1 MIGTDSHTVNAG
13 TFHTLAHSHSPAHPL
28 CPRRARQSRCHCR
41 SCSYCQVRPQIDSK
55 GGGQKG
61 RRLVSTKRRHW
72 HARVRRATP
81 PLSLTRI
88 PSLCALGGSNQFD
101 PVLSVTSFVSRR
113 FGLAGGL
120 AVVALLASTEGNEI
134 LKSLGDKG
142 PIPGSGEVITTATG
156 LAYKDVLIGT
166 TGDQVGV
173 MGSIVGIRAKVSIAD
188 KVLYDTAGEKPIAF
202 RFGKRPFENVLCE
215 GVEQGVKGMKVG
227 GVRELTVPA
236 SLAPKGLQAQLEAAG
251 QPLIYT
257 VEVTEGAR
265 LRTQRTSMRGT
276 AAASPSTDGSCGA
289 IVCCHRVP
297 PSVLPGYF

>member
-1 MIGTDSHTVNAG
+1 M
-13 TFHTLAHSHSPAHPL
+13 
-28 CPRRARQSRCHCR
+28 
-41 SCSYCQVRPQIDSK
+41 
-55 GGGQKG
+55 
-61 RRLVSTKRRHW
+61 
-72 HARVRRATP
+72 
-81 PLSLTRI
+81 
-88 PSLCALGGSNQFD
+88 
-101 PVLSVTSFVSRR
+101 
-113 FGLAGGL
+113 
-120 AVVALLASTEGNEI
+120 ALLASTEGNEI

-202 RFGKRPFENVLCE
+202 RYGKRPFENVLCE

>member
-1 MIGTDSHTVNAG
+1 V
-13 TFHTLAHSHSPAHPL
+13 
-28 CPRRARQSRCHCR
+28 
-41 SCSYCQVRPQIDSK
+41 
-55 GGGQKG
+55 
-61 RRLVSTKRRHW
+61 
-72 HARVRRATP
+72 
-81 PLSLTRI
+81 
-88 PSLCALGGSNQFD
+88 CALGGSNQFD

-142 PIPGSGEVITTATG
+142 PIPGSGEVITTASG

-202 RFGKRPFENVLCE
+202 RYGKRPFENVLCE

-227 GVRELTVPA
+227 GVRELTVPP

-251 QPLIYT
+251 RPLIYT

-265 LRTQRTSMRGT
+265 
-276 AAASPSTDGSCGA
+276 
-289 IVCCHRVP
+289 
-297 PSVLPGYF
+297 